1 MTNGKRKGDAGEREL
16 LKVLTSSGIP
26 AERHQQGLLADFKG
40 GHGNPDISATIA
52 GHPLHIEVKRTER
65 LRLSEAMRQAKHDA
79 VNAIPAVVH
88 RANRQPWV
96 ISLELSEFL
105 AIFAGNEARQNRD
118 KRMTAFGSNDE

>member
-1 MTNGKRKGDAGEREL
+1 MLEI
-16 LKVLTSSGIP
+16 LTSSGIP
-26 AERHQQGLLADFKG
+26 AERHQQGLLANFKG
-40 GHGNPDISATIA
+40 GHGNPDISATVA

-65 LRLSEAMRQAKHDA
+65 LRLSEAIHQAKRDA
-79 VNAIPAVVH
+79 VNAIPVVVH
-88 RANRQPWV
+88 RASRQPWV